1 MNTTTTTPPP
11 DDPAALARELA
22 AEIHQADQDCEYR
35 TLPTE
40 RIACILLP
48 TLERLVRERDLS
60 AALFR
65 QRDGELQETLAQA
78 VDIER
83 ERNSLRTKLTAAQ
96 TAERE
101 ARALLE
107 ELFQHVEQRGLGANL
122 TPESA
127 AYRGIAERIRSH
139 LARDPLNKLPLA

>member
-1 MNTTTTTPPP
+1 MTTPTTPSP

-40 RIACILLP
+40 RIACILIP

-96 TAERE
+96 SSERE

-107 ELFQHVEQRGLGANL
+107 QAVGEMDRIAQIVDQEVDAPILDEVISKIR
-122 TPESA
+122 
-127 AYRGIAERIRSH
+127 AY
-139 LARDPLNKLPLA
+139 LARGAKGKPST